1 MSKTKG
7 NWVIKT
13 SVGGYWCG
21 PAHFDHQIRKAQIYH
36 WKEAAEE
43 QIDVICRRKYISDD
57 TITLEVI
64 PVVEPMELPEHE
76 KIIVGAY
83 NSGFGT
89 GYAEARDHIFKDI
102 FSMVGLDEPN
112 ASIFKNELIAI
123 AKKYGRTVD
132 DETNSGLEEE
142 LEDFKNKET

>member
-21 PAHFDHQIRKAQIYH
+21 PAHFDKQIRKAQIYH

-43 QIDVICRRKYISDD
+43 QIDVIRRRKYISDD

-76 KIIVGAY
+76 KLIVDAY
-83 NSGFGT
+83 NSGFGA
-89 GYAEARDHIFKDI
+89 GYSEARDRIFEEIDKLHLHV
-102 FSMVGLDEPN
+102 S
-112 ASIFKNELIAI
+112 NEYEAR
-123 AKKYGRTVD
+123 AY
-132 DETNSGLEEE
+132 EE
-142 LEDFKNKET
+142 LKKRFGGN

>member
-13 SVGGYWCG
+13 SIGGYWCG
-21 PAHFDHQIRKAQIYH
+21 PAHFDKQIRKAQIYH

-76 KIIVGAY
+76 KLIVDAY
-83 NSGFGT
+83 NSGFGA
-89 GYAEARDHIFKDI
+89 GYAEARDRIFEAIDKLHLHV
-102 FSMVGLDEPN
+102 S
-112 ASIFKNELIAI
+112 NEYEAR
-123 AKKYGRTVD
+123 AY
-132 DETNSGLEEE
+132 EE
-142 LEDFKNKET
+142 LKKRFGGPI